1 MKRLSTVLLAFLI
14 LFTLAC
20 QPTPEEDIVV
30 NKGEGDMRDVVQD
43 APAENSLDG
52 MAGDTAASMQVSSLY
67 ARLNAPEY
75 WTMENTDAGF
85 LIVAEEAP
93 VILPLADKLP
103 VAEAELRSF
112 TQEDIDRVASVL
124 FEGKDVKWH
133 ENIRVTKEQLM
144 EDILYSQERLT
155 LAEEGGREESY
166 IQHWRDRVNEY
177 QEQYLAAPYE
187 ADLKQIDLSITT
199 IPNEYREDC
208 QGVSA
213 DATIDGDAWT
223 FYARTGKGN
232 YIRAEISTYSSM
244 CLDEPYKVQLSKED
258 AIRQASELVAQITD
272 ELTVCHASPVATPK
286 EQTER
291 NWGWQVIFMR
301 GINGV
306 PTAYAS
312 EQIGGD
318 MDTTVSEPVGYEQL
332 TVVLDDKGL
341 CSFSWHRPMQITGF
355 VSANAEL
362 LSFDEVA
369 RRAIEHI
376 AARWKYNADTDK
388 DIRIMITRVE
398 LGLWRIANRNG
409 GYYFVPVWHFFSDA
423 EHSKEYYESNYGEGK
438 WEDRK
443 TVIMREVEDSDGDI
457 SGGMT
462 GDPYAWGSITVN
474 AIDGSIIDKDKGY

>member
-1 MKRLSTVLLAFLI
+1 MKRAWIIALAALLL
-14 LFTLAC
+14 TGC
-20 QPTPEEDIVV
+20 QPTPTEDIVV
-30 NKGEGDMRDVVQD
+30 NKGEGDMRDIVQD
-43 APAENSLDG
+43 APAEDAADG
-52 MAGDTAASMQVSSLY
+52 TAEPKQISALH

-93 VILPLADKLP
+93 VVLPLADRLP
-103 VAEAELRSF
+103 VAEAELRSL

-124 FEGKDVKWH
+124 FEGKDVKWY
-133 ENIRVTKEQLM
+133 ENTRPTKEQLM

-155 LAEEGGREESY
+155 QAEAGGKDESY
-166 IQHWRDRVNEY
+166 IRHWRDRVNEY

-187 ADLKQIDLSITT
+187 ADLKQIDLNITT

-213 DATIDGDAWT
+213 GATIDGDAWT
-223 FYARTGKGN
+223 FYARTGEGN

-244 CLDEPYKVQLSKED
+244 CLDEPYKVHLSKED
-258 AIRQASELVAQITD
+258 AIEQASALVAGITD
-272 ELTVCHASPVATPK
+272 ELTVCHVSPAATPK

-301 GINGV
+301 EINGV

-318 MDTTVSEPVGYEQL
+318 MDTTVSEPIGYERL

-341 CSFSWHRPMQITGF
+341 CSFSWYRPMQITGF
-355 VSANAEL
+355 ISSDAEL
-362 LSFDEVA
+362 LPFDEVA
-369 RRAIEHI
+369 TRALEHI
-376 AARWKYNADTDK
+376 ATRWKYNAETDE
-388 DIRIMITRVE
+388 DIRITITRVE

-423 EHSKEYYESNYGEGK
+423 EHSEEYLERNYGDGNR
-438 WEDRK
+438 EDRK
-443 TVIMREVEDSDGDI
+443 TAILREVEASDGDI

-462 GDPYAWGSITVN
+462 GDPLTWGSITVN